1 MKHQTTAW
9 ENSLIWLGAGI
20 SIAEIQTGT
29 YIAPLGFR
37 QGIAAILL
45 GHLIGCTMLFLAG
58 LMGAQIR
65 QSSME
70 TVKTSFGQRG
80 AILFAALNICQLV
93 GWTAIMIYDGAI
105 SAEEIFHSGQWI
117 WCIVIGLLIV
127 VWLWIGV
134 TQLGKLNIF
143 AMTLLLL
150 LTVWLCWQIFSH
162 SGATSVKGSIT
173 FGAATELGVAMPLSW
188 LPLISDYTSQ
198 AAKPIS
204 ATLSSVITYGLI
216 SCWMD
221 LIGMGASILTGQ
233 SNIAQVMVQTSMG
246 VAGLLIIIFSTVTTT
261 FMDAYSAGISTQTIW
276 SKINGTR
283 FAILVTIVGTIAAIL
298 FPMDN
303 ITNFLYLIGSVFAPM
318 TAIMIVDY
326 YFFHRSFAHRSVAWS
341 NMVIWLIGFIIYRW
355 LMTINLPLGNTLPD
369 MVIVMIITWG
379 WSQLRRTDSDSLNK

>member
-1 MKHQTTAW
+1 MTHRTTAW

-29 YIAPLGFR
+29 YIAPLGFSK
-37 QGIAAILL
+37 GISAILL
-45 GHLIGCTMLFLAG
+45 GHLIGCTMLFFAG
-58 LMGAQIR
+58 LMGAKLR

-70 TVKTSFGQRG
+70 TVKFSFGQRG
-80 AILFAALNICQLV
+80 AIFFALLNICQLV

-127 VWLWIGV
+127 AWLWIGV
-134 TQLGKLNIF
+134 NQLGKLNLF
-143 AMTLLLL
+143 AMSLLLL
-150 LTVWLCWQIFSH
+150 LTIWLCWRIFSH
-162 SGATSVKGSIT
+162 PGANTMKGVIT

-198 AAKPIS
+198 AAKPVS
-204 ATLSSVITYGLI
+204 ATLVSVLSYGLI

-221 LIGMGASILTGQ
+221 LIGMGASILTNQ

-246 VAGLLIIIFSTVTTT
+246 IAGLLIIIFSTVTTT
-261 FMDAYSAGISTQTIW
+261 FMDAYSAGISTHTIW
-276 SKINGTR
+276 SRINSTSC
-283 FAILVTIVGTIAAIL
+283 AILVTIIGTGAAIL

-318 TAIMIVDY
+318 IAIMIVDY
-326 YFFHRSFAHRSVAWS
+326 YVLHRSFTNHSFAWS
-341 NMVIWLIGFIIYRW
+341 NLIIWLIGFIIYRW

-369 MVIVMIITWG
+369 MVIVMIITWC
-379 WSQLRRTDSDSLNK
+379 WSFVSRSIR